1 MRKKHLTVFALIMLT
16 LCLFT
21 GCLFNVPLDHLK
33 KIEGDIEWDFRAGT
47 DASKLRATVDTDVT
61 FDKDE
66 FVKLY
71 NADKKYDPAFYQYH
85 LNTLDLKINR
95 EEQPEEYAKITA
107 GEVNVTVYFDGL
119 QRNVSVY
126 RYESKL
132 YFFILCMGGGAKP
145 EEMGY
150 YYDLV
155 PEKLA
160 EYWMPI
166 VDQVLEDKAK
176 SDTVVERD

>member
-71 NADKKYDPAFYQYH
+71 NADKKYDPVFYQYH

-95 EEQPEEYAKITA
+95 EEQPEEYKKITA

-126 RYESKL
+126 RY
-132 YFFILCMGGGAKP
+132 
-145 EEMGY
+145 
-150 YYDLV
+150 
-155 PEKLA
+155 
-160 EYWMPI
+160 
-166 VDQVLEDKAK
+166 
-176 SDTVVERD
+176 

>member
-1 MRKKHLTVFALIMLT
+1 
-16 LCLFT
+16 
-21 GCLFNVPLDHLK
+21 
-33 KIEGDIEWDFRAGT
+33 
-47 DASKLRATVDTDVT
+47 
-61 FDKDE
+61 
-66 FVKLY
+66 
-71 NADKKYDPAFYQYH
+71 
-85 LNTLDLKINR
+85 
-95 EEQPEEYAKITA
+95 
-107 GEVNVTVYFDGL
+107 
-119 QRNVSVY
+119 
-126 RYESKL
+126 
-132 YFFILCMGGGAKP
+132 MGGGAKP